1 MRVNDALLNEQAISH
16 CPAHLVSNRRVVL
29 ISCNGTVARKYYVS
43 NVTVLLVS
51 DTNQQLFG
59 S

>member
-1 MRVNDALLNEQAISH
+1 MRGNDPLLKEKAISH

-29 ISCNGTVARKYYVS
+29 ISCNSTVARKYYVS
-43 NVTVLLVS
+43 NMTVLLVS
-51 DTNQQLFG
+51 DTNHQLFG